1 MAATPEALAL
11 RRYGETA
18 AMAATS
24 YVGDSRLFL
33 FDYLLRVVRVIVL
46 LSIWRTI
53 LGGKGAVSGMTLG
66 AVLTYTLIAEVF
78 GEQLNCS
85 TRLETSLWEGSITMH
100 LLQPMGLA
108 AQFLADACGRW
119 AIGFVLFS
127 APLLACAPLLGVDPR
142 PVSALAGL
150 LFVLSLVLG
159 VAVGL
164 ALEFLFGGLV
174 VALQQGVWLV
184 DRLRVAVT
192 LLLSGALLPL
202 ALLPWGLGNVFG
214 WLPFASMASAPLK
227 IYTGT
232 GDPLPL
238 LLLQTGW
245 AVVLWPLAQRLW
257 NANREK
263 LVGYGG

>member
-1 MAATPEALAL
+1 MTQGSLAL
-11 RRYGETA
+11 RSYGKTA
-18 AMAATS
+18 ALAATS
-24 YVGDSRLFL
+24 YVGDSPLFL
-33 FDYLLRVVRVIVL
+33 FDYLLRFARVAVL

-53 LGGKGAVSGMTLG
+53 LGGKGIVSGLTLG
-66 AVLTYTLIAEVF
+66 TVLTYTLIAEVF
-78 GEQLNCS
+78 GEQLTCR
-85 TRLETSLWEGSITMH
+85 TQLETSLWEGTITMR

-108 AQFLADACGRW
+108 SQFLSDACGRW
-119 AIGFVLFS
+119 LIGFVLFS
-127 APLLACAPLLGVDPR
+127 VPLLACALLLGVDPR
-142 PVSALAGL
+142 PAGPTAGA
-150 LFVLSLVLG
+150 LFVLSLILG

-184 DRLRVAVT
+184 DRLRVAITV
-192 LLLSGALLPL
+192 LLSGSLLPL

-232 GDPLPL
+232 GDPLAL
-238 LLLQTGW
+238 LLIQGAW
-245 AVVLWPLAQRLW
+245 ALILWPLARLLW